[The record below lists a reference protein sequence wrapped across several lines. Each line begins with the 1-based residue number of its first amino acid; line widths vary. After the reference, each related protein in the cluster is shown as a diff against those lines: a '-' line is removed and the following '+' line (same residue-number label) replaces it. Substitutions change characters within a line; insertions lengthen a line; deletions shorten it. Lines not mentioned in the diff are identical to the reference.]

1 MGLFSFLSPGLNIDT
16 HAIEQAIAAAEK
28 QTSAELR
35 VVVERKAKGPL
46 SALERANQLFDELK
60 MRETA
65 ERNGVLIYLAFKPH
79 LLAVVGD
86 EGIHQKVG
94 EAFWQEVYAAMKQHC
109 AQENFTQAIVAGI
122 SQVGAALGE
131 HFPLQANDRN
141 ELENE
146 VVIR

>member
-35 VVVERKAKGPL
+35 VVVERKAKGSL